1 MKLRFSPRAIK
12 EIYIE
17 IKTQG
22 LSMQRRFTLL
32 LVAVVM
38 ASLAAVVLVLSLLGF
53 LNPTGEQKWQE
64 AQQQLDFSTRRVRDD
79 MDELAANAA
88 SFSEELS
95 AIFSEQG
102 SSMDAL
108 TDDVDALTDLQRQTY
123 GTVYSYLRQADCSGA
138 FYLLNTTVNDTLED
152 TYYNGIYLKVANL
165 NSDNTIRRSVRMY
178 RGSSVVAR
186 EKNTNLHSRWECETK
201 AGSFPQV
208 EDVLRQS
215 ESDPTRG
222 YLLTSVYQLPQ
233 TWERA
238 RFLCAP
244 VQDERGNIV
253 GVCGFEISDMF
264 FKLRFDLTG
273 AGSDYL
279 LCGLMTTVGATGYDY
294 AIQTAGLCAPE
305 ITSQVTLDK
314 GDEYVTITADNEA
327 FVGRLNTITV
337 GNSRHVMAVMLP
349 EFLYNAYQRRE
360 QNITIALLI
369 CSLAVALGAGMV
381 LGRRYVHPILQT
393 LEALKTDRPA
403 EEKARVPEL
412 DALRGHFD
420 VEHRRTEAMVEEMR
434 QRTDNACRSLDLLQM
449 EHEKL
454 QQRLDQ
460 VVETKREQ
468 VYPEEYTYFLHA
480 IGDLSGK
487 ERTVFDCYLQ
497 GMSTR
502 QTANVMGIS
511 EDGVRYHNKNLYTKL
526 GVTGIKQMKMFI
538 SMMQQEK

>member
-1 MKLRFSPRAIK
+1 MKLRLSPRALK
-12 EIYIE
+12 EVYIE
-17 IKTQG
+17 VTTQG

-32 LVAVVM
+32 LVAVV
-38 ASLAAVVLVLSLLGF
+38 LVLNLLGVF
-53 LNPTGEQKWQE
+53 KPIEEQKWQ
-64 AQQQLDFSTRRVRDD
+64 ATQQQLDFSTGKVIDD

-88 SFSEELS
+88 SFSEDLS
-95 AIFSEQG
+95 AIFAAL
-102 SSMDAL
+102 DRPVTAL
-108 TDDVDALTDLQRQTY
+108 TDDVDALTEVQRQTY

-152 TYYNGIYLKVANL
+152 TYYNGIYLKVANI
-165 NSDNTIRRSVRMY
+165 NSDNTTRRSVRMY

-186 EKNTNLHSRWECETK
+186 EQNTNLHSRWECETQ
-201 AGSFPQV
+201 AGSFPQI
-208 EDVLRQS
+208 EAMMSQS

-222 YLLTSVYQLPQ
+222 YLLTTVYQLPQ

-273 AGSDYL
+273 EGSDYL
-279 LCGLMTTVGATGYDY
+279 MCALLKSFGATGYDY
-294 AIQTAGLCAPE
+294 AVQTASNTAPE
-305 ITSQVTLDK
+305 IILPATLEK
-314 GDEYVTITADNEA
+314 GGQYATLTAGGES
-327 FVGRLNTITV
+327 FVGKLSAVSV
-337 GNSRHVMAVMLP
+337 GKSRHVVAVMLP
-349 EFLYNAYQRRE
+349 ETLYRAYLRQE
-360 QNITIALLI
+360 QGITIAVLI
-369 CSLAVALGAGMV
+369 CSLAVAVGAGMV
-381 LGRRYVHPILQT
+381 LGLRYVRPILQT

-403 EEKARVPEL
+403 QEKSRVPEL

-420 VEHRRTEAMVEEMR
+420 VEHRRTETLLEEMR
-434 QRTDNACRSLDLLQM
+434 QRTDITRRSLDLLQL
-449 EHEKL
+449 EYEKL

-460 VVETKREQ
+460 VVESKREQ
-468 VYPEEYTYFLHA
+468 VYPEEYTYFLQA
-480 IGDLSGK
+480 INDLSGK
-487 ERTVFDCYLQ
+487 ERTVFDCYLR
-497 GMSTR
+497 GMSTK

-538 SMMQQEK
+538 SIMQQGM